1 MSLNVFAF
9 FKLFVAVIMCVG
21 GAILSICYYC
31 YLQDQDDIQAS
42 PKFRKKTSE
51 QTDFDYEEDLSKEIV
66 INIGEE
72 PLAEKRPFENGGYT
86 VDDKPTD
93 GEGQ

>member
-1 MSLNVFAF
+1 
-9 FKLFVAVIMCVG
+9 MCVE
-21 GAILSICYYC
+21 GAILSICYYY

-51 QTDFDYEEDLSKEIV
+51 QTDFDYEEDLTKEIV

-93 GEGQ
+93 GEGR

>member
-1 MSLNVFAF
+1 
-9 FKLFVAVIMCVG
+9 MCVE
-21 GAILSICYYC
+21 GAFLSICYYC

-51 QTDFDYEEDLSKEIV
+51 QTDFDYEE
-66 INIGEE
+66 E

>member
-1 MSLNVFAF
+1 MSIF
-9 FKLFVAVIMCVG
+9 
-21 GAILSICYYC
+21 YYC

-51 QTDFDYEEDLSKEIV
+51 QADFDYEEDLTKEIV

-72 PLAEKRPFENGGYT
+72 PLAEKGPFENGGNT

-93 GEGQ
+93 GEGK